1 LRLNLRWNNGEVE
14 LQDPATGEILL
25 DRRGVRLAMEEAQQA
40 RFAARRAQESA
51 ERVRDDTLRENQ
63 EYRDM
68 VRRLREQLRQQGEEP
83 Q

>member
-1 LRLNLRWNNGEVE
+1 
-14 LQDPATGEILL
+14 
-25 DRRGVRLAMEEAQQA
+25 MEEAQQA
-40 RFAARRAQESA
+40 RLAAQRAQESA